1 MCRIYENQKEIFI
14 CMSYL
19 PKYGRDRKDIEKD
32 TQHEFSL
39 SVERC
44 SHHEEATVR
53 AGGESRE

>member
-1 MCRIYENQKEIFI
+1 
-14 CMSYL
+14 MSYL
-19 PKYGRDRKDIEKD
+19 LKYERDRKDIEKD

-53 AGGESRE
+53 VGGESRE

>member
-1 MCRIYENQKEIFI
+1 MLPTLGLKCQEKKR
-14 CMSYL
+14 YL
-19 PKYGRDRKDIEKD
+19 PKYGKDRKDIEKD

-53 AGGESRE
+53 VGGESRE